1 MKENNQEQRDLQLTN
16 AIKIGLETLSDPEIR
31 VRARDTEDLA
41 NLKDILRGLLNGNLV
56 LATPDRLLPVDAQL
70 PNQETPEE

>member
-41 NLKDILRGLLNGNLV
+41 NFKDILRGLLNGNLV
-56 LATPDRLLPVDAQL
+56 LASPDRLLPADAQL

>member
-1 MKENNQEQRDLQLTN
+1 MNNKQDQRDFQLTN
-16 AIKIGLETLSDPEIR
+16 AVRVGLETLSDPEIR

-41 NLKDILRGLLNGNLV
+41 NFKDILRGLLNGNLI
-56 LATPDRLLPVDAQL
+56 LATPDRLLPEDAKL

>member
-1 MKENNQEQRDLQLTN
+1 MKDNNQEQRDLQLTN

-56 LATPDRLLPVDAQL
+56 LATPDRLLPADAQL
-70 PNQETPEE
+70 PDQVIPEE